1 MPSEAD
7 DRVVDLP
14 FTDAT
19 LVLFPRG
26 DRNGGSAMA
35 AVTMR
40 VRAVYW
46 RLLYLVLFPLVFL
59 MTWAQMASAG
69 TKDVLVKSAGFVT
82 LMTLGLACAAATG
95 GRL

>member
-1 MPSEAD
+1 MS
-7 DRVVDLP
+7 
-14 FTDAT
+14 
-19 LVLFPRG
+19 
-26 DRNGGSAMA
+26 

-46 RLLYLVLFPLVFL
+46 RSLYLVLLPLVFL
-59 MTWAQMASAG
+59 VTWAQMAPAG
-69 TKDVLVKSAGFVT
+69 MKDVLVKSVGFVT